1 MADSDLTSRS
11 HNLFRGQVNDKKNF
25 RSNCDGA
32 SLEYLFPNRFS
43 NEGRNLNICIKE
55 EFSFLLIDALVKSFQ
70 KIYQIFDRF
79 ANAVIHER
87 EKISMNSRNSRN
99 RKRENDRRRSLDSPR
114 SASVFIYN

>member
-79 ANAVIHER
+79 RKGAN
-87 EKISMNSRNSRN
+87 ISMNSRNSRN